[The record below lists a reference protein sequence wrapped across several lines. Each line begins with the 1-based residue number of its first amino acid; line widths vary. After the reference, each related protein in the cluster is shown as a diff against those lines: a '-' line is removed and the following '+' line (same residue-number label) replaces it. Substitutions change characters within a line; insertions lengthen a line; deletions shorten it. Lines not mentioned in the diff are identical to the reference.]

1 MSDAGP
7 GEESSSPYEGD
18 IDWEPSMAGFNENL
32 TGEFAGGQGMNPETD
47 SGGIDTGAPD
57 SEGTPTGLTPNEPEP
72 AAPAKTAIKKREKR
86 RSLLGE
92 PSNVY
97 KRSILGS

>member
-1 MSDAGP
+1 MSDAGT
-7 GEESSSPYEGD
+7 GEESSSPGD
-18 IDWEPSMAGFNENL
+18 IDWDPYEGDDDWDSSLSGFNEF
-32 TGEFAGGQGMNPETD
+32 EEEQGMSSEVD
-47 SGGIDTGAPD
+47 SGAPD